1 MIRARTLETVYIYI
15 YIYINICIKKLNRK
29 IKLGIEY
36 KKAYI
41 NYTFLCYAKM
51 CS

>member
-1 MIRARTLETVYIYI
+1 MIRARTLEAVYI

>member
-1 MIRARTLETVYIYI
+1 MRNPRTLAPVYID
-15 YIYINICIKKLNRK
+15 ICIKEIIEK
-29 IKLGIEY
+29 IKLSIEY

-51 CS
+51 CG